1 MSEYQYYEF
10 QKVDGRLSE
19 KEMQELRAYST
30 RADIAPTSFINEY
43 HFGNFKGNT
52 DAWMEEYFDG
62 FLYLANWG
70 TREVQLAVPAGL
82 LPVKTA
88 KQYCTSHAASSREKN
103 GKLILTFLSEEEPS
117 GEWLEGDRHL
127 YPLLP
132 IRDELAQGDL
142 RSLYL
147 GWLLGVQAGEVKESE
162 HEPAVPPNLG
172 QLSGPQSSLA
182 DFLRLDPDLLA
193 VAARNSPRA
202 KADSASR
209 EELSA
214 WIASLTVR
222 EKDEI
227 LVQLVE
233 GNAAKIGLEIQSR
246 FSRQRGTSEP
256 TAGLKPRT
264 VAELLSAAEA
274 YGEERQ
280 REEQKQ
286 VAAKKA
292 RLMQQAAMAREK
304 HLNSLKGSSE
314 KIWATVETLVATRQP
329 KSYDEAVQHLADLR
343 DLAERE
349 GDQAEFKKRLG
360 TLRTQHAAKKSL
372 IDRLARGGL

>member
-1 MSEYQYYEF
+1 M
-10 QKVDGRLSE
+10 
-19 KEMQELRAYST
+19 
-30 RADIAPTSFINEY
+30 
-43 HFGNFKGNT
+43 
-52 DAWMEEYFDG
+52 
-62 FLYLANWG
+62 
-70 TREVQLAVPAGL
+70 
-82 LPVKTA
+82 
-88 KQYCTSHAASSREKN
+88 
-103 GKLILTFLSEEEPS
+103 
-117 GEWLEGDRHL
+117 
-127 YPLLP
+127 
-132 IRDELAQGDL
+132 
-142 RSLYL
+142 YL